1 MSEYEDWLHRP
12 STVAQAPEAKA
23 GPPHIVIILINQ
35 SISQSINQSIQELSK
50 TWEASSGSRSYF
62 CIPLNILDVYPAQ
75 SAAEIRAE
83 KIPPGNQNGNGG
95 SSRIGRG
102 GEVEDGGVGWVM
114 LSVVIV

>member
-50 TWEASSGSRSYF
+50 T
-62 CIPLNILDVYPAQ
+62 
-75 SAAEIRAE
+75 
-83 KIPPGNQNGNGG
+83 
-95 SSRIGRG
+95 
-102 GEVEDGGVGWVM
+102 
-114 LSVVIV
+114 